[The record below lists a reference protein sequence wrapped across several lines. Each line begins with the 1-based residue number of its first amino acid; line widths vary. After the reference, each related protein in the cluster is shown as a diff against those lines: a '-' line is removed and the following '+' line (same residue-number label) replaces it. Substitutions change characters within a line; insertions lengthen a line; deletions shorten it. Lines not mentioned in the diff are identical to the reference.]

1 MVTIRAENMHC
12 GGCAKGVTAT
22 LKAVSP
28 AAEIQIDL
36 QRREVSLAVP
46 DAAPLVAALIAAGWK
61 AATITG

>member
-1 MVTIRAENMHC
+1 MVTIRVENMHC

-22 LKAVSP
+22 LEAVAP

-36 QRREVSLAVP
+36 QRHEVSLPAP

-61 AATITG
+61 AAAITG